1 MRRDVYWLV
10 LVQIL
15 VAISMGILGPVYS
28 IYFEKISGSIREVG
42 ILIGI
47 YWIIVGL
54 LEVPFGILSDK
65 IGKGKVFAVGGIF
78 ISISIFLYP
87 LVSNFYQILIAQIIG
102 AIGYSMQ
109 MPAFYALIADITRK
123 ERRGFEVGLI
133 DSSWN
138 IFYGIASIVSGIIVS
153 VFGFSFIFTI
163 ASALH
168 LTSSVVVSKRIKDT
182 L

>member
-1 MRRDVYWLV
+1 
-10 LVQIL
+10 
-15 VAISMGILGPVYS
+15 MGILGPVYS